1 MVRMVKTKVCGITNL
16 EDAQVAIE
24 LGADAL
30 GFNFYKKSPRYIDPT
45 EAKALM
51 ESLPPL
57 VSMVGVFVDEFSA
70 ERVVS
75 IAHAVGVGT
84 VQLHGSESPE
94 YAKKIREVIRV
105 FKAFGVDQNFEVDQV
120 AAFPVNAFLLDT
132 RDNVLKGGTGRT
144 FQWEVAVAAK
154 RFGRVILAGGL
165 KPDNVFEAICQVKPY
180 GIDICSGIEEMPGKK
195 DHREMEL
202 LFNEIH
208 RARMELRRVG

>member
-16 EDAQVAIE
+16 EDAQAAIE

-45 EAKALM
+45 EAKVLI

-57 VSMVGVFVDEFSA
+57 ISMVGVFVDEFSA

-94 YAKKIREVIRV
+94 YAEKIREVRV
-105 FKAFGVDQNFEVDQV
+105 FKAFGVDSHFEVDQV

-132 RDNVLKGGTGRT
+132 RDDVLKGGTGRT
-144 FQWEVAVAAK
+144 FQWEVALEAK

-165 KPDNVFEAICQVKPY
+165 TPDNVFEAICQVKPY
-180 GIDICSGIEEMPGKK
+180 GIDICSGVEVIPGKK
-195 DHREMEL
+195 DHRKMEL

-208 RARMELRRVG
+208 RARMELWRVG